1 MQYQKISLPIDAYLD
16 EILSQIQKSSTI
28 LIKASPGS
36 GKTTRLPWF
45 IAKNLQAKVVV
56 LEPRRLAAKLAAE
69 RIADEEGLKIGEE
82 IGYHFRFE
90 KKTSSKT
97 QLTFYTEGTFLKKA
111 MSENDLDDVDVVIL
125 DEFHERHLETDMALA
140 WLLDLQARRGNLKL
154 ILMSATL
161 DMEIINHLKSPTV
174 IEIEAV
180 RYPVDM
186 VYLANQP
193 SILNQNLEQKIRAA
207 LEQIPAQS
215 DVLVF
220 LPGMREIQK
229 IQSYLGDRFGKV
241 FILHSEI
248 SKEEQEEAIRP
259 YKFRKIIL
267 STNLAES
274 SVTIPGIQAVI
285 DSGIQREAHYS
296 PWNGLKLIADR
307 PVTKSSAIQRAGRAG
322 RTSPGVCHRLYALQD
337 FEAREAFTLPE
348 ILKADLTDTYLLS
361 SKIKSNLRWITPPP
375 TDRWQKAQDLC
386 FLMGLINEKNE
397 VAAITQKTSRYPVDL
412 RLSRV
417 LVAGEDLNKDQ
428 KKLLL
433 NYICHELENDPSGIL
448 FRRLNF
454 YLETSGSKND
464 SWEKSLLAGF
474 IDQVARY
481 RPKQN
486 DLIHYSGKTIKLHPS
501 LGTLIEGYY
510 LIMNITQRQEAIS
523 IVPIE
528 EEWLFEHEPF
538 PFTEDDQIT
547 VDPTFSL
554 KSLTK
559 LGSIVID
566 EKILQFQ
573 WEVLNQSQKD
583 KTLMLGEKVFS
594 KRWEKWKESET
605 YNRYFFWMKYNNK
618 KTSENVS
625 LDEYFNYSGNLNWEA
640 LEDYFKQSLDDS
652 GLNQILPWSIHLGGK
667 KELKVHYPYNQDPYV
682 EAPISDFY
690 GQKETPKIGPHKI
703 LLTLKLIGPQ
713 RSPLQVT
720 KDLAGF
726 WKKTY
731 QEMLKEFKREYP
743 RHHWPDD
750 PSTAKPLLLKRHLL
764 E

>member
-1 MQYQKISLPIDAYLD
+1 M
-16 EILSQIQKSSTI
+16 
-28 LIKASPGS
+28 
-36 GKTTRLPWF
+36 
-45 IAKNLQAKVVV
+45 
-56 LEPRRLAAKLAAE
+56 
-69 RIADEEGLKIGEE
+69 
-82 IGYHFRFE
+82 
-90 KKTSSKT
+90 
-97 QLTFYTEGTFLKKA
+97 
-111 MSENDLDDVDVVIL
+111 
-125 DEFHERHLETDMALA
+125 
-140 WLLDLQARRGNLKL
+140 
-154 ILMSATL
+154 
-161 DMEIINHLKSPTV
+161 NHLKSPTV

-193 SILNQNLEQKIRAA
+193 SILNQNLEQKIRTA
-207 LEQIPAQS
+207 LEQIPVLS

-229 IQSYLGDRFGKV
+229 IQTYLGDRFGKV

-248 SKEEQEEAIRP
+248 SKEEQEEALRP

-397 VAAITQKTSRYPVDL
+397 VATITQKTSRYPVDL

-417 LVAGEDLNKDQ
+417 LVAGEDLTKDQ

-464 SWEKSLLAGF
+464 SWEKCLLAGF

-510 LIMNITQRQEAIS
+510 LIMDITQRQEAIS

-538 PFTEDDQIT
+538 PFTEDDQVT

-566 EKILQFQ
+566 EKILPLQ
-573 WEVLNQSQKD
+573 WDVLNQTQKD

-594 KRWEKWKESET
+594 KRWEKWKESDT
-605 YNRYFFWMKYNNK
+605 YNRYFFWMKYSNK
-618 KTSENVS
+618 EIPDSIS
-625 LDEYFNYSGNLNWEA
+625 LTEYFNYSGNLNWDA
-640 LEDYFKQSLDDS
+640 LEDYFKQSLDDN

-731 QEMLKEFKREYP
+731 QEMLKEFRREYP

-750 PSTAKPLLLKRHLL
+750 PTTAKPLLLKRHLL